1 MNDVASCDANIQKTI
16 FEASCDA
23 LGMAMLVCDKND
35 CIIFASRQLLQFY
48 PIASS
53 FLSSGTRLRDFLGAV
68 YDTGVRLGTSSDHAR
83 KRLSREEWISERI
96 SVQWRE
102 RFETMERLG
111 RNRWVQVRK
120 RRLANGLGILS
131 IIDITEQKKREEQ
144 SQLDLDRIGV
154 TEEILDSIPSPL
166 FVKDRA
172 LTYVAVNKAFCR
184 IHDLDPEDIL
194 GRTAW
199 DLIDPDLAERF
210 ELSDRAVLET
220 GEPSALPEQ
229 IVCADGE
236 DMWVITNKYRV
247 GPPGKH
253 MLVTFMAD
261 VTAVVDWQQ
270 PFNGTQPQQ
279 HAIDYNAFEPGQ
291 NCYDPYRS
299 LDLNF
304 MVETGAAPLPEHVIG
319 ARILVT
325 TANPSLE
332 ERLLGR
338 LRKWGFDACAAND
351 ANLQAAILAAASDAG
366 LSVNLLLID
375 DALPDVQIALFNRQN
390 IPSAIVSAAA
400 TDTTLLS
407 EIVALC
413 ETERSEEQQSGETF
427 PADGEEE
434 PAAPVHIE
442 VLVAEDN
449 EINQFVFSQILEGLG
464 ISFRIAE
471 NGERAVELW
480 QELKPQ
486 MILMDISMPVM
497 NGLDATAV
505 IRRAEKLSGARIPI
519 IGVAAQAS
527 DMDEERC
534 EVSGMDGYIMKPI
547 SPDMLESVYRR
558 HAVPLQ
564 RKAAS

>member
-1 MNDVASCDANIQKTI
+1 MNDVASLDANIQKTI

-53 FLSSGTRLRDFLGAV
+53 FLSPGTRLRDFLGAV
-68 YDTGVRLGTSSDHAR
+68 FDTGVRMGTASDHAR
-83 KRLSREEWISERI
+83 KRLGREEWISERI

-102 RFETMERLG
+102 RFEVMERLG
-111 RNRWVQVRK
+111 RNRWVQIRK

-131 IIDITEQKKREEQ
+131 VCDITEQKKREEQ
-144 SQLDLDRIGV
+144 SQIDLDRIGV

-166 FVKDRA
+166 FVKDRN
-172 LTYVAVNKAFCR
+172 LTYVAVNKAFCS
-184 IHDLDPEDIL
+184 IYDLAPEDIL
-194 GRTAW
+194 GRTVW
-199 DLIDPDLAERF
+199 DLTDPEFAERF

-220 GEPSALPEQ
+220 GEQRTLPEQ
-229 IVCADGE
+229 IVRADGE

-247 GPPGKH
+247 GLPGKH

-261 VTAVVDWQQ
+261 VTAVVDYPEPSGKADQR
-270 PFNGTQPQQ
+270 PRAVNY
-279 HAIDYNAFEPGQ
+279 DAFEPGQ
-291 NCYDPYRS
+291 NCYDPYRK

-304 MVETGAAPLPEHVIG
+304 MVETGAAPLPGHVVG

-332 ERLLGR
+332 ERLLDR

-351 ANLQAAILAAASDAG
+351 AHLQAAVVAAASEAG

-375 DALPDVQIALFNRQN
+375 EALPDVQVALFNRQN
-390 IPSAIVSAAA
+390 IPSAIVSTAT

-407 EIVALC
+407 EIVTLC
-413 ETERSEEQQSGETF
+413 ETEKPGTPGEAEATS
-427 PADGEEE
+427 AEVEEE
-434 PAAPVHIE
+434 PVTSLHVD

-480 QELKPQ
+480 QQLKPK

-497 NGLDATAV
+497 NGLDATAI
-505 IRRAEKLSGARIPI
+505 IRKAEKLSGTRIPI

-534 EVSGMDGYIMKPI
+534 KHSGLDAYIMKPI
-547 SPDMLESVYRR
+547 SPDMVESVYRA
-558 HAVPLQ
+558 HVVSMQ
-564 RKAAS
+564 RKVAS

>member
-1 MNDVASCDANIQKTI
+1 MTDVASHDANIQKTI

-53 FLSSGTRLRDFLGAV
+53 FLTPGTRLRDFLGAV
-68 YDTGVRLGTSSDHAR
+68 YDTGVRLGTTSDYAR
-83 KRLSREEWISERI
+83 KRLGREEWISERI

-144 SQLDLDRIGV
+144 SQIDLDRIGV

-166 FVKDRA
+166 FVKDRNLA
-172 LTYVAVNKAFCR
+172 YVAVNKAFCR
-184 IHDLDPEDIL
+184 IHDLTPEDIL

-199 DLIDPDLAERF
+199 DLVDSDLAERF
-210 ELSDRAVLET
+210 ELSDRAVMET
-220 GEPSALPEQ
+220 GEPSKLPEQ
-229 IVCADGE
+229 IVSADGE

-253 MLVTFMAD
+253 LLVTLMAD
-261 VTAVVDWQQ
+261 VTGVVDWQQ
-270 PFNGTQPQQ
+270 LSGNAEGRPF
-279 HAIDYNAFEPGQ
+279 AVDYNAFEPGQ

-304 MVETGAAPLPEHVIG
+304 MVETGAAPLPEHVVG

-325 TANPSLE
+325 TANPMLE
-332 ERLLGR
+332 ERLIGR
-338 LRKWGFDACAAND
+338 LRKWGFDACAAHD
-351 ANLQAAILAAASDAG
+351 ANLQAAVLAAASEAG

-390 IPSAIVSAAA
+390 IPSAIISSAT

-407 EIVALC
+407 EIVTLC
-413 ETERSEEQQSGETF
+413 ETDRSEELLGGERLH
-427 PADGEEE
+427 AEGDEE
-434 PAAPVHIE
+434 PAPPLHVD

-480 QELKPQ
+480 QQLKPQ

-497 NGLDATAV
+497 NGLDATAI
-505 IRRAEKLSGARIPI
+505 IRKAEKQSGGRTPI

-527 DMDEERC
+527 DMDEESC
-534 EVSGMDGYIMKPI
+534 KVSGMDGYIMKPI
-547 SPDMLESVYRR
+547 SPDMVETVYRR
-558 HAVPLQ
+558 HAPQPQ
-564 RKAAS
+564 RKAS